1 LYAASEGIFA
11 WIAYV
16 VVIVPSFEISGS
28 I

>member
-16 VVIVPSFEISGS
+16 AVIVPSFEISGS
-28 I
+28 V